1 MTFLFLFVSEAKLQ
15 SSCSSASWPCLDFQH
30 HDCITCWE
38 IARIFWQRSF
48 LPQLFSYLYQCRWEL
63 CKDSCP
69 VAYLPM
75 ESRGSRVTGGH
86 FLPISIFRFVHC
98 YSGCS
103 KIAFQLAQIYSYL
116 VWNVTFWGNWPL
128 EECEGGLKGVS
139 LAVVWGKW
147 CWFRKEVD

>member
-1 MTFLFLFVSEAKLQ
+1 MALPRFSTSRLHYMLGNSQ
-15 SSCSSASWPCLDFQH
+15 N
-30 HDCITCWE
+30 
-38 IARIFWQRSF
+38 FWQRSF

-86 FLPISIFRFVHC
+86 FLPVSIFRFVHC

-147 CWFRKEVD
+147 CWFRKEVDLLRIRTHINQLELVH